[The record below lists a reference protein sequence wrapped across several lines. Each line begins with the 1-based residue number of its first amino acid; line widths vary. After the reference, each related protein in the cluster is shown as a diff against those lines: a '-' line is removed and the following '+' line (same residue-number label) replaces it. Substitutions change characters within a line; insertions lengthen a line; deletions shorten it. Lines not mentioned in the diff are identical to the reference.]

1 MKRLIA
7 FFICV
12 ITVLSLVACSDN
24 QVSDKKAAAYGTEA
38 SSALPVI
45 NAEQIKDG
53 EYEIE
58 VESSSSMFRIVKCV
72 LTVAEGKM
80 TAAMTMSGQGYGAL
94 FMGKMG
100 DAPASP
106 DDTCIPFENDADGAK
121 VFTVPVEALNKPID
135 CAAWSIRKES
145 WYDREL
151 IFKSDMI
158 PSECISAN
166 N

>member
-12 ITVLSLVACSDN
+12 ITVLSLAACSDN

-38 SSALPVI
+38 SSSLPVI

>member
-1 MKRLIA
+1 
-7 FFICV
+7 
-12 ITVLSLVACSDN
+12 
-24 QVSDKKAAAYGTEA
+24 
-38 SSALPVI
+38 
-45 NAEQIKDG
+45 
-53 EYEIE
+53 
-58 VESSSSMFRIVKCV
+58 MFRIVKCV